1 MDDFLSPPSIQV
13 TTLSSP
19 MYSLSALSND
29 AMNAAHLYQQ
39 RLNRYVTAM
48 RNEMPDCVPIRPFV
62 AEFTA
67 KYAGY
72 TCQDVAHDYNKAF
85 DAVLKTANDFDW
97 DAVVPNMVYV
107 WTGLAQAAGLRYYGI
122 PGIGIPHT
130 SGFNYIEPP
139 EDQAFMRADEYDALI
154 ADPTAFLYN
163 TWLPRVS
170 TEVCKIGD
178 PSTYRNNLSF
188 VKGAMAMLSYFY
200 AFGPQIARLR
210 SECAMPSAI
219 AGIFKA
225 PFDILADKLRGYI
238 GLTLDMRSQP
248 DKVLKACEAL
258 MPHLCHVGLSTADP
272 DNLVPI
278 GFWMH
283 RGCVPF
289 INPAQF
295 ASHNWPTLKPIIEEF
310 WKHGHQTLFYAE
322 GKWMRHLDAFRELPA
337 TSIVFHCDQDDIFLV
352 HRKLHDKFAIS
363 GGIPNTLLSFGNPDK
378 VRSFCRR
385 VLEEVAQNGGYIMD
399 AGAIMQDD
407 TSIENLRVMTQ
418 TAREY
423 GVYSPAA
430 LQSSPLDG
438 LHGAH
443 RRPDLLPRPATKER
457 GEGWGEGLPPVAY
470 LADSSITPPT
480 SLPPSQTP
488 TALADR
494 QKLIGLAGR
503 PQPPVR
509 PGVCFPWE
517 DRLKD
522 LPQITGSP
530 ELVRRIWEDIDAFGN
545 MYIWQLLLSF

>member
-1 MDDFLSPPSIQV
+1 
-13 TTLSSP
+13 
-19 MYSLSALSND
+19 
-29 AMNAAHLYQQ
+29 MNAEQLYQE

-48 RNEMPDCVPIRPFV
+48 RNEKPDMVPIRPFV

-72 TCQDVAHDYNKAF
+72 TCQEVAHDYNKAF
-85 DAVLKTANDFDW
+85 EAAIKTASDFQW

-130 SGFNYIEPP
+130 TGFNYIEPS
-139 EDQAFMRADEYDALI
+139 EDQAFMRGDEYDALI
-154 ADPTAFLYN
+154 DDPTAFLYN

-170 TEVCKIGD
+170 TEVSKIGE
-178 PSTYRNNLSF
+178 PSTYRNNLAL
-188 VKGAMAMLSYFY
+188 VKSAMAMLSYFF

-210 SECAMPSAI
+210 SECGVASAI

-225 PFDILADKLRGYI
+225 PFDILADKLRGYV
-238 GLTLDMRSQP
+238 GLTVDMHTQP

-258 MPHLCHVGLSTADP
+258 MPHLCHVGLTTADP
-272 DNLVPI
+272 SKLVPI

-289 INPAQF
+289 INPKQF

-322 GKWMRHLDAFRELPA
+322 GKWRPHFDSFRELPDR
-337 TSIVFHCDQDDIFLV
+337 SIVFHCDQDDIFEV

-363 GGIPNTLLSFGNPDK
+363 GGIPNTLLSFRKPDEVRDFCAK
-378 VRSFCRR
+378 V
-385 VLEEVAQNGGYIMD
+385 LAEVAKPGGYIMD

-407 TSIENLRVMTQ
+407 ANVENMRVLTD
-418 TAREY
+418 TTREL
-423 GVYSPAA
+423 GVYPAG
-430 LQSSPLDG
+430 SYK
-438 LHGAH
+438 
-443 RRPDLLPRPATKER
+443 T
-457 GEGWGEGLPPVAY
+457 PVA
-470 LADSSITPPT
+470 TPPCDVPE
-480 SLPPSQTP
+480 SVK
-488 TALADR
+488 DR
-494 QKLIGLAGR
+494 QAVTGLAGR
-503 PQPPVR
+503 PQPKVR

-517 DRLKD
+517 QRVRE
-522 LPQITGSP
+522 LPEITGSP
-530 ELVRRIWEDIDAFGN
+530 ELIRRIWEDIDAFGN